1 MLIKAFFKVLLI
13 LFRSW
18 FKYSLR
24 HEISRLQVIRNSF
37 LKVMVLTKKFKA
49 FDDAIL
55 DLHPELKEVLK
66 PNDQYP
72 ELENLLKK
80 RYVNLPSGS
89 LNTKVII
96 NDGEIVERVFKTP
109 MGKIVSLFSKQ
120 PYVILDQVA

>member
-1 MLIKAFFKVLLI
+1 
-13 LFRSW
+13 
-18 FKYSLR
+18 
-24 HEISRLQVIRNSF
+24 
-37 LKVMVLTKKFKA
+37 MVLTKKFKA

-72 ELENLLKK
+72 ELEILLKK
-80 RYVNLPSGS
+80 SFLNLPFGS

-109 MGKIVSLFSKQ
+109 MGEVVSLFSK
-120 PYVILDQVA
+120 PSNVILDKVA

>member
-1 MLIKAFFKVLLI
+1 
-13 LFRSW
+13 
-18 FKYSLR
+18 
-24 HEISRLQVIRNSF
+24 
-37 LKVMVLTKKFKA
+37 MVLTKKFKA

-72 ELENLLKK
+72 ELEILLKH
-80 RYVNLPSGS
+80 RSVNLPSGS

-109 MGKIVSLFSKQ
+109 MGQVVSLFSK
-120 PYVILDQVA
+120 PSNVILDKVA